1 MKEKELTKGEIERR
15 LRNALV
21 VVPRDKDYQGI
32 YFDDK
37 GVKVEITRDY
47 AVISTNYH
55 RHVFAAITAQGYS
68 RPYLYTKRFLDIA
81 LANDCLVRDEK
92 GNVTRSYGKLAA
104 ILKEKED
111 QMEYTLFWYYDL
123 WLNNIFHPLYSI
135 GESEAESFL
144 VYEQFLHNT
153 ARNQIIFSEK
163 IGDMTNTDFVKG
175 VCENMEKYM
184 EGVEPRVVFKK
195 MTDEEREQA
204 EIAALAEHETEKTL
218 EQQAN
223 NDGK

>member
-1 MKEKELTKGEIERR
+1 MKGKELTKGEIERR

-37 GVKVEITRDY
+37 GVKIEITSDY

-111 QMEYTLFWYYDL
+111 QTEYTLFWYYDL

-144 VYEQFLHNT
+144 VYEQYLHNT
-153 ARNQIIFSEK
+153 ARNQIIYSEK
-163 IGDMTNTDFVKG
+163 IDDMTNTDFVKE
-175 VCENMEKYM
+175 VCTNMGKYM

-195 MTDEEREQA
+195 LSDEEREQQ